1 MAYIL
6 QLWIF
11 FGALVSSNAL
21 DRRNIG
27 CTEVKIHASLKSE
40 VFLPC
45 HFNENFDNE
54 TETVKW
60 SNTSSGVALLTIME
74 NGRIIFE
81 SPTEGRVKVF
91 PLLFRDGNF
100 SILIR
105 DLEPSD
111 IGPYFCEL
119 RNECWRVEIIQ
130 LAENKISRCMGNSFK
145 LNLEEESHNET
156 VDLNS
161 YHHNSWL
168 FFFAGA
174 GLSTLLFVVFN
185 RTGLHNRC
193 MRCMRSS
200 KSCSINEEHH
210 KEHDSSN
217 QLSIQQRAFRT
228 PDLNDATT
236 TTVYVNQA

>member
-27 CTEVKIHASLKSE
+27 CTEVKISTSLKSE

-45 HFNENFDNE
+45 HFNKSFDDE

-60 SNTSSGVALLTIME
+60 SNTSSGVTLLTIME

-119 RNECWRVEIIQ
+119 TNECWRVEIIQ
-130 LAENKISRCMGNSFK
+130 LAEK
-145 LNLEEESHNET
+145 T

-174 GLSTLLFVVFN
+174 GLFTLLFLVFN

-200 KSCSINEEHH
+200 KSCCINEEHH
-210 KEHDSSN
+210 E
-217 QLSIQQRAFRT
+217 AFRT
-228 PDLNDATT
+228 PDPNDSTI
-236 TTVYVNQA
+236 TTVYG